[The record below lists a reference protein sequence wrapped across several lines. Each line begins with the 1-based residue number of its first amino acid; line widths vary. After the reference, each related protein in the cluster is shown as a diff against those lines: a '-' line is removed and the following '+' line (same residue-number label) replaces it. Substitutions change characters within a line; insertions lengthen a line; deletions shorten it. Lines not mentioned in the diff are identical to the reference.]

1 RPRRRAD
8 RPSSR
13 RHGRLRDR
21 DLGGRRII
29 KKKQRADRARRP
41 RGRPRSG
48 EPLPRRRGRPAG
60 GDRKGALGGPRDRR
74 RPRQRAA
81 HDRGRGGRGKSP
93 PDPYTRQRRAASG
106 ARTGTHPG
114 GGIVTDRPVPDLDAA
129 LVLGMASTAIPF
141 ANSREAEAERWL
153 RILRLHGE
161 AGATLQS
168 LGVSEGPLEVAPEH
182 DEGAPS
188 GAEDIVG
195 RVGEAAAASAA
206 RRDAASFGTADVL
219 LAVIDV

>member
-1 RPRRRAD
+1 M
-8 RPSSR
+8 
-13 RHGRLRDR
+13 
-21 DLGGRRII
+21 
-29 KKKQRADRARRP
+29 
-41 RGRPRSG
+41 
-48 EPLPRRRGRPAG
+48 
-60 GDRKGALGGPRDRR
+60 
-74 RPRQRAA
+74 
-81 HDRGRGGRGKSP
+81 
-93 PDPYTRQRRAASG
+93 
-106 ARTGTHPG
+106 
-114 GGIVTDRPVPDLDAA
+114 TDRPVPDLDAA

-168 LGVSEGPLEVAPEH
+168 LGVSEGPLEVVPEH

-195 RVGEAAAASAA
+195 RVGEAAAASAL

-219 LAVIDV
+219 LAVIDVYGSDFNHVLRAHGTDREEVLERIELLAA